1 MRYRL
6 CTGLDFVIDT
16 QSMGID
22 HVGVAALS
30 CLTLV
35 LKTCGALLSQV
46 RVWIEHN
53 EPSSPVSVLLKQAE
67 RMWGKRFSEVAGEI
81 PPELLQ
87 AWDRD

>member
-1 MRYRL
+1 
-6 CTGLDFVIDT
+6 
-16 QSMGID
+16 
-22 HVGVAALS
+22 
-30 CLTLV
+30 
-35 LKTCGALLSQV
+35 V